1 MVSSRLLTQA
11 HYKLDLAAEHREK
24 MLRRQRS
31 SEFLRLEKAKL
42 QTMVASLMPK
52 QAVYQFQPT
61 CALPS
66 KVCLVAQPVNGQN
79 IQQAERTTDEKVTE
93 LEAVLTIQSKPS
105 CCDAAT
111 NTEVE
116 STADTVRDA
125 MKARIAHLEFQVREA
140 HAEKAQL
147 SIEALKGRE
156 ARAAQATAF
165 EFERQRWRKTIQSLE
180 QSQLKEQSRCAEL
193 QLEIASLRSTS

>member
-52 QAVYQFQPT
+52 QAVCQFQPT
-61 CALPS
+61 CALPA
-66 KVCLVAQPVNGQN
+66 KVCVVADPVNGQP
-79 IQQAERTTDEKVTE
+79 IQQCERIEKVQ
-93 LEAVLTIQSKPS
+93 LEAVVTIQSKPS